1 MQEDKLTKA
10 FKESVQVESLLK
22 YGLPYKRL
30 CSSSQKAIREVVK
43 EYFMQK
49 IYDLTEED

>member
-10 FKESVQVESLLK
+10 FKEAKQAESLLK
-22 YGLPYKRL
+22 YGIPYKNL
-30 CSSSQKAIREVVK
+30 SPESQKAIREVVK
-43 EYFMQK
+43 DYFTQR

>member
-10 FKESVQVESLLK
+10 FEEDIQAESLLK
-22 YGLPYKRL
+22 YGLPYKSL
-30 CSSSQKAIREVVK
+30 CPSSQKAIREVVK

-49 IYDLTEED
+49 IYDLTEEE